1 MSFLKNRLQAAP
13 RESMICNNNDFV
25 CTVYVR
31 YGTYCLVVSSLKP
44 EALINSWKMG
54 PWTVQSSL
62 EATVAI
68 SQNMK
73 LGQPRLRHL
82 VLNYNVQYAQLSA

>member
-25 CTVYVR
+25 CTVYVQ

-73 LGQPRLRHL
+73 LGQHKTVAPSPEL
-82 VLNYNVQYAQLSA
+82 QCTICST